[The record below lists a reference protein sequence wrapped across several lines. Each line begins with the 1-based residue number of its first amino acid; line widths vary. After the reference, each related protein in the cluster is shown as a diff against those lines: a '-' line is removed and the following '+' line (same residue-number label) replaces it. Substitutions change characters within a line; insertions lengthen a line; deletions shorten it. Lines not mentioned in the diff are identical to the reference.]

1 MIEIPATLSQALE
14 RFETLLEQALPRLEA
29 MNEVQVETPREP
41 GKWTPKQIVGH
52 LIDSAANNHQRFV
65 RGQLEPQ
72 PTYTSYNQ
80 NAWMDLQNYAA
91 RDWNELLTLWHTYN
105 RHLLH
110 LMKTVRIEALEH
122 VFQMPVGVPN
132 AKTDGVSAVTLEF
145 LMRDYVRHCE
155 HHLAQIFPTLE
166 R

>member
-1 MIEIPATLSQALE
+1 MTQVPATLSQALE
-14 RFETLLEQALPRLEA
+14 RFSAVLERDFKRLESMTFA
-29 MNEVQVETPREP
+29 QVETPREA
-41 GKWTPKQIVGH
+41 GNWTPKQIIGH
-52 LIDSAANNHQRFV
+52 LTDSAANNHQRFV

-72 PTYTSYNQ
+72 PTYDFYDQ

-91 RDWNELLTLWHTYN
+91 RDWSELLTFWHAYN

-110 LMKTVRIEALEH
+110 LMKTVKPETLEH
-122 VFQMPVGVPN
+122 VFQMPTGVPN

-145 LMRDYVRHCE
+145 LMRDYVRHLE
-155 HHLAQIFPTLE
+155 HHLVQIFPTSE